1 MTNQGEDL
9 MKEKEGINR
18 AGKADKIALGAGAV
32 LTIAFAAGLH
42 VARKSGETLRRYTA
56 LSTSQQEKD
65 YWQVDFI
72 QGEAGET
79 RYFHGSERAIRRR
92 LKYLSGEMQV
102 IKKLSAAEV
111 QAIKTNQVRIIE
123 I

>member
-1 MTNQGEDL
+1 
-9 MKEKEGINR
+9 MKEKELVNR
-18 AGKADKIALGAGAV
+18 VSKADKIALGAGAA

-72 QGEAGET
+72 QRGAGET

-92 LKYLSGEMQV
+92 LKYLGGEMQV

-111 QAIKTNQVRIIE
+111 QEIKSDQARIIE